1 MVLLVIV
8 EGRAISSYIR
18 NYNRQI
24 FRLLCVIQ
32 AYRSKELYILYME
45 ILTLPFS
52 SLVTK
57 VTNSHQLLDKNNNKF
72 IAFQYFF
79 KGTISGFLTLFFQD

>member
-18 NYNRQI
+18 NYYRQI
-24 FRLLCVIQ
+24 FRFLCVIQ
-32 AYRSKELYILYME
+32 AYRSKEIYILYME
-45 ILTLPFS
+45 MLTLPFS

-57 VTNSHQLLDKNNNKF
+57 VTNSHQLLDKNNHKF
-72 IAFQYFF
+72 IAFQFF
-79 KGTISGFLTLFFQD
+79 FTRTIIGLLTLFFQD